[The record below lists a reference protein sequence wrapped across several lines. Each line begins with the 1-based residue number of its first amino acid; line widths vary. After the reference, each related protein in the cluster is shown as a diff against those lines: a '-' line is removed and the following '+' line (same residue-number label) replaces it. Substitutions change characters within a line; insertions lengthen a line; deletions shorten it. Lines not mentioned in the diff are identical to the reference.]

1 MKKLLSNVKTVIVLF
16 AVAILLLGFY
26 VYMIAR
32 PISYNMPYH
41 NSTVYEGET
50 FEGDIEFYTDS
61 MMSTKNTT
69 FDEECKSYYYYK
81 DGYVFFL
88 MAENEEDYQE
98 EVSYIDENFEIAI
111 DVPFYASKVNAFK
124 LVSIGPDGYTMVY
137 TCTPAIV
144 FAIVVGLVELALIGV
159 SVIALI
165 LYKKEK

>member
-32 PISYNMPYH
+32 PISYNMGYH
-41 NSTVYEGET
+41 NSTVYAGET
-50 FEGDIEFYTDS
+50 FEGTIEFYSDS
-61 MMSTKNTT
+61 MMSNKNTT
-69 FDEECKSYYYYK
+69 FNEEFKSYYYYK

-88 MAENEEDYQE
+88 MAENEEEYQE
-98 EVSYIDENFEIAI
+98 EISYIDENFEIAI
-111 DVPFYASKVNAFK
+111 DAPFYASKINAFEF
-124 LVSIGPDGYTMVY
+124 VSIGPDGYTMVY

-144 FAIVVGLVELALIGV
+144 FAIVVGLVELALIGA
-159 SVIALI
+159 SVFALI